1 MQVILNVTYSLPK
14 HPRLICFYI
23 INIVFLEDNIVMQFL
38 NQDEKKHWGKQ
49 TANAATV
56 SLEETLHKISRPD
69 HVKCKAVVY
78 TQGLRTKIWQW

>member
-38 NQDEKKHWGKQ
+38 NQDEKKH
-49 TANAATV
+49 
-56 SLEETLHKISRPD
+56 
-69 HVKCKAVVY
+69 
-78 TQGLRTKIWQW
+78 